1 VTRTDRAAATSTE
14 PGLSLTISGLH
25 RTLGDDPRRYV
36 EVARIAEDVG
46 FAQVVLADH
55 VVMGERTDRYP
66 YGSFP
71 FEPDEP
77 WLEPLTMLAAIA
89 TATSTIRL
97 GTGILI
103 APLRGA
109 TLLAKTV
116 ATLDALS
123 GGRVDLGVGVG
134 WQPEEFEAAGLP
146 FERRWSRLEDTL
158 GACRA
163 LWAVDGP
170 ASFSAETVR
179 FEQVWCRPRPVQA
192 RLPVWFGANATERTA
207 ARIAALGD
215 GWMPLAATS
224 PEEIGAGVGAI
235 ADAYRAVGRDPAGLL
250 VRTGL
255 PIIRGTE
262 GIDLDASMA
271 EVAPLLEAGVTSF
284 SVNLRRMT
292 TPEDARPWLES
303 VASAWPLR

>member
-1 VTRTDRAAATSTE
+1 MSASA

-25 RTLGDDPRRYV
+25 RTLGPEPRHYV
-36 EVARIAEDVG
+36 DVARIAEEVG
-46 FAQVVLADH
+46 FDQIVLADH

-66 YGSFP
+66 YGTFP

-89 TATSTIRL
+89 SATSTIRL

-116 ATLDALS
+116 ATLDALA

-134 WQPEEFEAAGLP
+134 WQPEEFDAAGLP
-146 FERRWSRLEDTL
+146 FERRWARLEDTI

-163 LWAVDGP
+163 LWSDDP
-170 ASFSAETVR
+170 ASYSSETVS
-179 FEQVWCRPRPVQA
+179 FERVWCRPRPAQA

-207 ARIAALGD
+207 RRLAEHGD
-215 GWMPLAATS
+215 GWMPLTAGSPDEIAA
-224 PEEIGAGVGAI
+224 GAALI
-235 ADAYRAVGRDPAGLL
+235 ANAYRAVDRDPTELRIRA
-250 VRTGL
+250 GL
-255 PIIRGTE
+255 PIVRRSD
-262 GIDLDASMA
+262 GIDLAKSM
-271 EVAPLLEAGVTSF
+271 EGVAPLVDAGVTSF
-284 SVNLRRMT
+284 AVNLRRMT
-292 TPEDARPWLES
+292 SVEDARPWLES
-303 VASAWPLR
+303 VVEAWGAR

>member
-1 VTRTDRAAATSTE
+1 VNGHDEEPASVAG

-25 RTLGDDPRRYV
+25 RTLGPDPRNYV
-36 EVARIAEDVG
+36 EIARIAEGTG

-66 YGSFP
+66 YGAFP

-77 WLEPLTMLAAIA
+77 WPEPLTLLAAIA
-89 TATSTIRL
+89 TATSSVRL

-109 TLLAKTV
+109 SLLAKTV

-134 WQPEEFEAAGLP
+134 WQPEEFEAAGVP
-146 FERRWSRLEDTL
+146 FERRWSRLEDAL

-163 LWAVDGP
+163 LWEDGP
-170 ASFSAETVR
+170 ASFSSPTVS
-179 FEQVWCRPRPVQA
+179 FEQIWCRPQPSQA

-207 ARIAALGD
+207 RRIAELGD
-215 GWMPLAATS
+215 GWMPLSAGT
-224 PEEIGAGVGAI
+224 PDEISAGVSVI

-250 VRTGL
+250 VRAGL
-255 PIIRGTE
+255 PIVRGDD
-262 GIDLDASMA
+262 GIDLGSSMQA
-271 EVAPLLEAGVTSF
+271 ADPLIEAGVTSF
-284 SVNLRRMT
+284 SVNLRRMAT
-292 TPEDARPWLES
+292 AEDARPWLES
-303 VASAWPLR
+303 VARAWRLR

>member
-1 VTRTDRAAATSTE
+1 VTEDRVIAAGSDA

-25 RTLGDDPRRYV
+25 RTLGPDPRHYI
-36 EVARIAEDVG
+36 EIARIAEDVG
-46 FAQVVLADH
+46 FQQVVLAEH

-66 YGSFP
+66 YGTFP

-77 WLEPLTMLAAIA
+77 WLEPLTMLSAMAA
-89 TATSTIRL
+89 ATSTVRL

-109 TLLAKTV
+109 ALLAKTV

-163 LWAVDGP
+163 LWSDGP
-170 ASFSAETVR
+170 ASFSSETVS
-179 FEQVWCRPRPVQA
+179 FEKVWCRPQPVQA
-192 RLPVWFGANATERTA
+192 RLPVWIGANATERTA
-207 ARIAALGD
+207 RRIAVLGD
-215 GWMPLAATS
+215 GWMPLSATS
-224 PEEIGAGVGAI
+224 PEEISAGVGVI
-235 ADAYRAVGRDPAGLL
+235 ADAYRAVDRDPTDLL

-255 PIIRGTE
+255 PIVRGE
-262 GIDLDASMA
+262 DGIDLEASMDT
-271 EVAPLLEAGVTSF
+271 VDPLVEAGVTSF
-284 SVNLRRMT
+284 AVNLRRMAD
-292 TPEDARPWLES
+292 PEDARRWLES
-303 VASAWPLR
+303 VAAAWRL

>member
-1 VTRTDRAAATSTE
+1 MTE
-14 PGLSLTISGLH
+14 PGLSLTVSGLH
-25 RTLGDDPRRYV
+25 RTLGPDPRHYV
-36 EVARIAEDVG
+36 EIARIAEDTG

-66 YGSFP
+66 YGDFP

-77 WLEPLTMLAAIA
+77 WLEPLTMLAAVA
-89 TATSTIRL
+89 TATSTVRL

-163 LWAVDGP
+163 LWADGP
-170 ASFSAETVR
+170 STFTSDTVSFES
-179 FEQVWCRPRPVQA
+179 VWCRPQPAQDRI
-192 RLPVWFGANATERTA
+192 PVWFGANATARTA
-207 ARIAALGD
+207 GRIAALGD

-224 PEEIGAGVGAI
+224 PAEISAGVTVI
-235 ADAYRAVGRDPAGLL
+235 AEAYEAAGRDPSDLL

-255 PIIRGTE
+255 PVVRGDD

-271 EVAPLLEAGVTSF
+271 AVGPLADAGVTSF
-284 SVNLRRMT
+284 AVNLRRMAE
-292 TPEDARPWLES
+292 PADARPWLES
-303 VASAWPLR
+303 VAQAWSRR

>member
-1 VTRTDRAAATSTE
+1 VTE

-25 RTLGDDPRRYV
+25 RTLGPDPRHYV

-71 FEPDEP
+71 FESDEP
-77 WLEPLTMLAAIA
+77 WLEPLTMLAAVA
-89 TATSTIRL
+89 ASTATVRL

-103 APLRGA
+103 VPLRGA
-109 TLLAKTV
+109 TVLAKTV

-123 GGRVDLGVGVG
+123 DGRVDLGVGVG
-134 WQPEEFEAAGLP
+134 WQPEEFDAAGVP
-146 FERRWSRLEDTL
+146 FDRRWSRLEDTL

-163 LWAVDGP
+163 LWADGP
-170 ASFSAETVR
+170 ASFSSETVTL
-179 FEQVWCRPRPVQA
+179 EGIWCRPQPVQS

-207 ARIAALGD
+207 RRIAELGD
-215 GWMPLAATS
+215 GWMPLAAAS
-224 PEEIGAGVGAI
+224 PEEIGAGVDRI
-235 ADAYRAVGRDPAGLL
+235 ADAYRAAGRDPAGLQ

-255 PIIRGTE
+255 PLVRGAD
-262 GIDLDASMA
+262 GIDLGATMDA
-271 EVAPLLEAGVTSF
+271 VGPLVEAGATSF
-284 SVNLRRMT
+284 AANLRRMA

-303 VASAWPLR
+303 VAAAWSRR

>member
-1 VTRTDRAAATSTE
+1 VTE
-14 PGLSLTISGLH
+14 PGLSLTVSGLH
-25 RTLGDDPRRYV
+25 RTLGPDPRHYV
-36 EVARIAEDVG
+36 EVARIADDVG

-66 YGSFP
+66 YGAFP

-89 TATSTIRL
+89 AATSHVRL

-134 WQPEEFEAAGLP
+134 WQPEEYHGAGLP
-146 FERRWSRLEDTL
+146 FDRRWARLEDTV

-163 LWAVDGP
+163 LWSDGP
-170 ASFSAETVR
+170 ASFSSETVS
-179 FEQVWCRPRPVQA
+179 FERIWCRPRPVQD
-192 RLPVWFGANATERTA
+192 RLPVWFGATATERTA
-207 ARIAALGD
+207 RRIAALGD
-215 GWMPLAATS
+215 GWMPLSAGEPA
-224 PEEIGAGVGAI
+224 EVAAGVTLIG
-235 ADAYRAVGRDPAGLL
+235 DAYRAAGRDPADLR

-255 PIIRGTE
+255 PVVRGDG
-262 GIDLDASMA
+262 GIDLDATMGA
-271 EVAPLLEAGVTSF
+271 VAPLVEAGATSF
-284 SVNLRRMT
+284 AVNLRRMAA
-292 TPEDARPWLES
+292 PEDARGWLES
-303 VASAWPLR
+303 VARAWDRR